1 MSKKIFVMLKKVC
14 NKMKIVMSFIQA
26 YVQRQD
32 GNKKSRIN
40 FDMDT
45 DEDESGKY
53 LHTAMLSSVETSY
66 VVRSCH
72 FVICIC
78 HL

>member
-1 MSKKIFVMLKKVC
+1 MLKKVC
-14 NKMKIVMSFIQA
+14 NKIKIVMSFIQA

-53 LHTAMLSSVETSY
+53 LHTAMLSSVETIY